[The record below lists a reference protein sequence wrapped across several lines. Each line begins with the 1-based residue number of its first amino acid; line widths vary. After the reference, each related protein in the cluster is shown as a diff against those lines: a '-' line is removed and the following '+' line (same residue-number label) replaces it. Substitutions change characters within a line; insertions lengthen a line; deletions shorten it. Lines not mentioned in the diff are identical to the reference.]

1 MADMS
6 MQKKLDERDF
16 RYLQFVV
23 GRARGATDEQ
33 IVKELGDP
41 DIESPQV
48 LYRRLKA
55 DGHPICPVCGTT
67 YVEEGHCENLEAKT
81 SGRRARRGGGPQQ
94 QLPPPAEAIPLFK
107 RALEV
112 LSEEIDTL
120 EKRKM
125 YRQDERFVAVDEY
138 RDPIMWSRLGMSDE
152 DWKDICQRFGKDP
165 DSETFELW
173 NARFVEPAGATQ
185 SPQEPLTKLIAIYI
199 LTGLPL
205 EPLLERLHFAPETVN
220 EAELRR
226 HIEGEIV
233 KKRRNG
239 KTSTQHIPGLKTK
252 AAQVAKLICGG
263 TLRQGPSTGEL
274 SPHEQNIVWYRQQ
287 RSREGLPDDQIYQE
301 LKEKRGL
308 TEICTPKWKTFCPV
322 LPCLAERGW

>member
-1 MADMS
+1 
-6 MQKKLDERDF
+6 
-16 RYLQFVV
+16 V
-23 GRARGATDEQ
+23 
-33 IVKELGDP
+33 
-41 DIESPQV
+41 
-48 LYRRLKA
+48 
-55 DGHPICPVCGTT
+55 
-67 YVEEGHCENLEAKT
+67 
-81 SGRRARRGGGPQQ
+81 
-94 QLPPPAEAIPLFK
+94 
-107 RALEV
+107 AL
-112 LSEEIDTL
+112 
-120 EKRKM
+120 
-125 YRQDERFVAVDEY
+125 DEY

-165 DSETFELW
+165 HSETFELW

-205 EPLLERLHFAPETVN
+205 ESLLGRLHFAPETVN

-263 TLRQGPSTGEL
+263 TLRQGPLRESCRRMSRTL
-274 SPHEQNIVWYRQQ
+274 SGIDSSVVEKASPTT
-287 RSREGLPDDQIYQE
+287 RSI
-301 LKEKRGL
+301 KNSKRS
-308 TEICTPKWKTFCPV
+308 ED
-322 LPCLAERGW
+322 